1 MNYVSN
7 TLHIYD
13 QITIFQTPTK
23 FIGSIQ
29 YKKNKQF
36 HESAKYMSLLN
47 HVSNKKVFLSHFI
60 CAFRINFRFGKSPF
74 LIAYM
79 NEISYKLGLVIH
91 LTKKIFSKK
100 FVAYIFKI
108 FL

>member
-1 MNYVSN
+1 
-7 TLHIYD
+7 
-13 QITIFQTPTK
+13 
-23 FIGSIQ
+23 
-29 YKKNKQF
+29 
-36 HESAKYMSLLN
+36 MSLLN

-91 LTKKIFSKK
+91 LTKEN
-100 FVAYIFKI
+100 I
-108 FL
+108 FLKVCCLYFSDFFVTRIEEILS